1 MFPHQIHDILRSDVR
16 FVIQR
21 LEHHRAR
28 RRRWT
33 SRAAEGDNFDRN
45 KSLATRL
52 PSTMHALTIFIQR
65 PYRQATLLAKGRS
78 QQSTRFKLADQGL
91 DLGQTTSPAYHSHF
105 AHCSSATLN
114 RDHEQGALLRR
125 IPSSCLT
132 RLRGRRR
139 GHAVPDG
146 LALAV
151 VLPSAFPVSRRT
163 VYISSLQSGHFH
175 GPFHVPNP
183 DTVSFGGLKVFFVS
197 EFLHFAFVQR
207 APTIIGA
214 SYVFSPALCRS
225 SVMMP
230 R

>member
-1 MFPHQIHDILRSDVR
+1 LAGEASNGDGFLDVVCPAIPIDALRKDVHD
-16 FVIQR
+16 FF
-21 LEHHRAR
+21 RA
-28 RRRWT
+28 T
-33 SRAAEGDNFDRN
+33 YF
-45 KSLATRL
+45 L
-52 PSTMHALTIFIQR
+52 PA
-65 PYRQATLLAKGRS
+65 
-78 QQSTRFKLADQGL
+78 
-91 DLGQTTSPAYHSHF
+91 F
-105 AHCSSATLN
+105 A
-114 RDHEQGALLRR
+114 GAFFLLRGFAVDGAV
-125 IPSSCLT
+125 T
-132 RLRGRRR
+132 RYLMVLLG
-139 GHAVPDG
+139 
-146 LALAV
+146 V

-183 DTVSFGGLKVFFVS
+183 DKVSFVGLKVLFVF